1 MVRGDKFEVIGD
13 GNVAITDGK
22 GRDGKEYYPLSAGE
36 HFGLKAR
43 EKIMVRFET
52 QAGTWPILL
61 TSKPP
66 PPGIFFSGCK
76 ERGGG
81 AALR

>member
-13 GNVAITDGK
+13 GNFAITDGK
-22 GRDGKEYYPLSAGE
+22 EHDGKKYYLLSAGE
-36 HFGLKAR
+36 RFDLKAR
-43 EKIMVRFET
+43 AKFQPGLKT

-66 PPGIFFSGCK
+66 PPGMILSGCK
-76 ERGGG
+76 
-81 AALR
+81 